1 MTTPIS
7 PLPAFPTGLPALSTP
22 ASPPAPAGFG
32 ELLQRSLAEV
42 DRLQMVAQQSVQRSL
57 TADDLP
63 LVETF
68 SAVREADLALR
79 LLLQVRNKLIDAYQ
93 ELQQMRF

>member
-7 PLPAFPTGLPALSTP
+7 PLPGFSAGLPAPVPST
-22 ASPPAPAGFG
+22 SPPAPTGFG

-42 DRLQMVAQQSVQRSL
+42 DRLQTAAQQSVQRSL